1 LCLCVNGALQ
11 ERSRSVSLARL
22 LASTSLWRLPPACP
36 PTLPG
41 RASAPAAS
49 SSCPLAK
56 KLGTKPPPA
65 RAASGRSCRG
75 RAPCRVGESLYFF
88 VSSRWGGEEAGGRA
102 RGSDAGRVRVGRRS
116 VCGWAFSDGVSLVNS
131 EERLVSPRTLKAC
144 YLWMRK
150 TACRPKSRDSA
161 PQPSDTCRHARC
173 RPSSNPP
180 ASPCVHCGHCRHC
193 GQPLAAEGG
202 GGEAAAGVGAA
213 ENDDRPAAGATA
225 PAKTA
230 SQECKRPHRKPPWM
244 SPNRLPLI
252 SPGSGVYADPDENG
266 KWLLMS
272 NAPYGR
278 HSRPMSDVFGG
289 LGWSYG
295 YGCTLG
301 PFFGTGVGVSLFPTA
316 PIFGAGAG
324 CGLVCGVGA
333 TTGLT
338 LGIGK
343 AFIALGFNEPLTQ
356 TPRFYEFETTVEKF
370 LVRTL
375 HKVSPPPAP
384 GPIPPPR
391 LPRASLTAGSR
402 ADSTGTGG
410 RLPMPTSPALRA
422 RPCACPISR
431 SCARS
436 PRGAPPVGATRCAA
450 RAVRAARR
458 ARAVR
463 SGARFRRRARCSH
476 CRGSRCRG
484 AGSRATARW
493 CGRGAR
499 APSGRVG
506 SSTASTGSWGVAS
519 NAAE

>member
-436 PRGAPPVGATRCAA
+436 PRGAPPAGATRCAA

-458 ARAVR
+458 ARAAR
-463 SGARFRRRARCSH
+463 SGARCRRRARCSR
-476 CRGSRCRG
+476 CRGWPCRG
-484 AGSRATARW
+484 AGSRATAR
-493 CGRGAR
+493 
-499 APSGRVG
+499 
-506 SSTASTGSWGVAS
+506 
-519 NAAE
+519 